1 MLNEALVTK
10 TRLLCFQAFSTI
22 IIVGLSLLV
31 FFILER
37 IADIFAS
44 VIVLFLLFLFIY
56 ANYKIFKIAQS
67 KRGDKR
73 VAPATGTSMDENR
86 KTRILNLKSISTLYL
101 AVAVFSVVC
110 ARSLYIQVYI

>member
-1 MLNEALVTK
+1 
-10 TRLLCFQAFSTI
+10 
-22 IIVGLSLLV
+22 LV

-110 ARSLYIQVYI
+110 ARSLYIQVYIYHHQTRYCLRGNFCYFICGQTRLPL